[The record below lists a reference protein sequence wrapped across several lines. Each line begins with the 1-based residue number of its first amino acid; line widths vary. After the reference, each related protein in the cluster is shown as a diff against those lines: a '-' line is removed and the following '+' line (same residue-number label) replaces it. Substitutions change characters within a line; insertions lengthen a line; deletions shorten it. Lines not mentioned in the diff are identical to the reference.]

1 MKNLLEVSTMIKLSN
16 YISPIIALSIIFLVW
31 EFLVKF
37 FSVEMYVLP
46 APSDILLSLNSNLN
60 ELSYATIYKLK
71 ITLIAFLIATLIAV
85 GLAIIFSLSKILEIS
100 LYPITVIFQVTPV
113 VAIAPL
119 IIIWVGLDNAQIAI
133 LILSVIVA
141 FFPVLANTNLGFRSV
156 DNNLRELFIIN
167 RASKWQI
174 LTKLNLPFAI
184 PYILTGMK
192 TSIGLALIGTVVAEF
207 VAGTGS
213 STGLSWIIIE
223 SGNRLDIAKLFAA
236 LILLVLL
243 GVFLFLMMSAI
254 EYSVLRRW
262 HQSTK

>member
-1 MKNLLEVSTMIKLSN
+1 MNKLST
-16 YISPIIALSIIFLVW
+16 YFSPIVALIIIFIIW
-31 EFLVKF
+31 EFLVNL
-37 FSVEMYVLP
+37 FSIQLYILP
-46 APSDILLSLNSNLN
+46 APTDIFLSLNDNLS
-60 ELSYATIYKLK
+60 ELLLAALNTLK
-71 ITLIAFLIATLIAV
+71 ITLFAFLIATLIAI

-119 IIIWVGLDNAQIAI
+119 IIIWVGLDNAEIAI

-156 DNNLRELFIIN
+156 DKNLKELFLIN
-167 RASKWQI
+167 RASKWQT
-174 LTKLNLPFAI
+174 LTKLNLPYAT

-213 STGLSWIIIE
+213 SAGLSWIIIE
-223 SGNRLDIAKLFAA
+223 SGNRLDIAKLFSA
-236 LILLVLL
+236 LILLVLS
-243 GVFLFLMMSAI
+243 GIFLFLLMSTI
-254 EYSVLRRW
+254 EYSILRRW
-262 HQSTK
+262 HQSVKENES

>member
-1 MKNLLEVSTMIKLSN
+1 MNKLST
-16 YISPIIALSIIFLVW
+16 YFSPIVALIIIFIIW
-31 EFLVKF
+31 EFLVNL
-37 FSVEMYVLP
+37 FSIQLYILP
-46 APSDILLSLNSNLN
+46 APTDIFLSLNDNLS
-60 ELSYATIYKLK
+60 ELLLATLNTLK
-71 ITLIAFLIATLIAV
+71 ITLFAFLIATLIAI

-119 IIIWVGLDNAQIAI
+119 IIIWVGLDNAEIAI

-156 DNNLRELFIIN
+156 DKNLKELFLIN
-167 RASKWQI
+167 RASKWQT
-174 LTKLNLPFAI
+174 LTKLNLPFAT

-213 STGLSWIIIE
+213 SAGLSWVIIE
-223 SGNRLDIAKLFAA
+223 SGNRLDIAKLFSA
-236 LILLVLL
+236 LLLLVLS
-243 GVFLFLMMSAI
+243 GIFLFLLMSTI
-254 EYSVLRRW
+254 EYSILRRW
-262 HQSTK
+262 HQSVKENES

>member
-1 MKNLLEVSTMIKLSN
+1 MNKLST
-16 YISPIIALSIIFLVW
+16 YFSPIIALFIIFIIW
-31 EFLVKF
+31 EFLVNL
-37 FSVEMYVLP
+37 FSIQLYILP
-46 APSDILLSLNSNLN
+46 APTDIFLSLNDNLR
-60 ELSYATIYKLK
+60 ELLLATLNTLK
-71 ITLIAFLIATLIAV
+71 ITLFAFLIATLIAI

-119 IIIWVGLDNAQIAI
+119 IIIWVGLDNAEMAI

-156 DNNLRELFIIN
+156 DKNLKELFLIN
-167 RASKWQI
+167 RASKWQTLI
-174 LTKLNLPFAI
+174 KLNLPYAT

-213 STGLSWIIIE
+213 SAGLSWIIIE
-223 SGNRLDIAKLFAA
+223 SGNRLDIAKLFSA
-236 LILLVLL
+236 LILLVLS
-243 GVFLFLMMSAI
+243 GIFLFLLMSTI
-254 EYSVLRRW
+254 EYSILRRW
-262 HQSTK
+262 HQSVKENES

>member
-1 MKNLLEVSTMIKLSN
+1 MNKLST
-16 YISPIIALSIIFLVW
+16 YFSPIVALIIIFIIW
-31 EFLVKF
+31 EFLVNL
-37 FSVEMYVLP
+37 FSIQLYILP
-46 APSDILLSLNSNLN
+46 APTDIFLSLNDNLS
-60 ELSYATIYKLK
+60 ELLLATLNTLK
-71 ITLIAFLIATLIAV
+71 ITLFAFLIATLIAI

-119 IIIWVGLDNAQIAI
+119 IIIWVGLDNAEMAI

-156 DNNLRELFIIN
+156 DKNLKELFLIN
-167 RASKWQI
+167 RASKWQT
-174 LTKLNLPFAI
+174 LMKLNLPYAT

-213 STGLSWIIIE
+213 SAGLSWIIIE
-223 SGNRLDIAKLFAA
+223 SGNRLDIAKLFSA
-236 LILLVLL
+236 LILLVLS
-243 GVFLFLMMSAI
+243 GIFLFLLMSTI
-254 EYSVLRRW
+254 EYSILRRW
-262 HQSTK
+262 HQSVKENES

>member
-1 MKNLLEVSTMIKLSN
+1 MNKLST
-16 YISPIIALSIIFLVW
+16 YFSPIVALIIIFIIW
-31 EFLVKF
+31 EFLVNL
-37 FSVEMYVLP
+37 FSVQLYILP
-46 APSDILLSLNSNLN
+46 APTDIFLSLNDNLS
-60 ELSYATIYKLK
+60 ELLLATLNTLK
-71 ITLIAFLIATLIAV
+71 ITLFAFLIATLIAI

-119 IIIWVGLDNAQIAI
+119 IIIWVGLDNAEIAI

-156 DNNLRELFIIN
+156 DKNLKELFLIN
-167 RASKWQI
+167 RASKWQT
-174 LTKLNLPFAI
+174 LTKLNLPYAT

-213 STGLSWIIIE
+213 SAGLSWIIIE
-223 SGNRLDIAKLFAA
+223 SGNRLDIAKLFSA
-236 LILLVLL
+236 LILLVLS
-243 GVFLFLMMSAI
+243 GIFLFLLMSTI
-254 EYSVLRRW
+254 EYSILRRW
-262 HQSTK
+262 HQSVKENES

>member
-1 MKNLLEVSTMIKLSN
+1 MEV
-16 YISPIIALSIIFLVW
+16 
-31 EFLVKF
+31 
-37 FSVEMYVLP
+37 
-46 APSDILLSLNSNLN
+46 
-60 ELSYATIYKLK
+60 
-71 ITLIAFLIATLIAV
+71 
-85 GLAIIFSLSKILEIS
+85 S

-119 IIIWVGLDNAQIAI
+119 IIIWVGLDNVETAI

-156 DNNLRELFIIN
+156 DKNLRELFIIN
-167 RASKWQI
+167 RASKWQT

-223 SGNRLDIAKLFAA
+223 SGNRLDIAKLFSA
-236 LILLVLL
+236 LILLVLS
-243 GVFLFLMMSAI
+243 GIFLFLLMSSI
-254 EYSVLRRW
+254 EYNILKRW
-262 HQSTK
+262 HQSVKENES

>member
-1 MKNLLEVSTMIKLSN
+1 MNKLST
-16 YISPIIALSIIFLVW
+16 YFSPIVALIIIFIIW
-31 EFLVKF
+31 EFLVNL
-37 FSVEMYVLP
+37 FSIQLYILP
-46 APSDILLSLNSNLN
+46 APTDIFLSLNDNLS
-60 ELSYATIYKLK
+60 ELLLAALNTLK
-71 ITLIAFLIATLIAV
+71 ITLFAFLIATLIAI

-119 IIIWVGLDNAQIAI
+119 IIIWVGLDNAEIAI

-156 DNNLRELFIIN
+156 DKNLKELFLIN
-167 RASKWQI
+167 RASKWQT
-174 LTKLNLPFAI
+174 LTKLNLPYAT

-213 STGLSWIIIE
+213 SAGLSWIIIE
-223 SGNRLDIAKLFAA
+223 SGNRLDIAKLFSA
-236 LILLVLL
+236 LLLLVLS
-243 GVFLFLMMSAI
+243 GIFLFLLMSTI
-254 EYSVLRRW
+254 EYSILRRW
-262 HQSTK
+262 HQSVKENES

>member
-1 MKNLLEVSTMIKLSN
+1 MNKLST
-16 YISPIIALSIIFLVW
+16 YFSPIIALTIIFIIW
-31 EFLVKF
+31 EFLVNL
-37 FSVEMYVLP
+37 FSIQLYILP
-46 APSDILLSLNSNLN
+46 APTDIFLSLNDNLS
-60 ELSYATIYKLK
+60 ELLLATLNTLK
-71 ITLIAFLIATLIAV
+71 ITLFAFLIATLIAI

-119 IIIWVGLDNAQIAI
+119 IIIWVGLDNAEIAI

-156 DNNLRELFIIN
+156 DKNLKELFLIN
-167 RASKWQI
+167 RASKWQT
-174 LTKLNLPFAI
+174 LTKLNLPYAT

-213 STGLSWIIIE
+213 SAGLSWIIIE
-223 SGNRLDIAKLFAA
+223 SGNRLDIAKLFSA
-236 LILLVLL
+236 LVLLVLS
-243 GVFLFLMMSAI
+243 GIFLFLLMSTI
-254 EYSVLRRW
+254 EYSILRRW
-262 HQSTK
+262 HQSVKENES

>member
-1 MKNLLEVSTMIKLSN
+1 MNKIST
-16 YISPIIALSIIFLVW
+16 YFSPIVALIIIFIIW
-31 EFLVKF
+31 EFLVNL
-37 FSVEMYVLP
+37 FSIQLYILP
-46 APSDILLSLNSNLN
+46 APTDIFLSLNDNLS
-60 ELSYATIYKLK
+60 ELLLATLNTLK
-71 ITLIAFLIATLIAV
+71 ITLFAFLIATLIAI

-119 IIIWVGLDNAQIAI
+119 IIIWVGLDNAEIAI

-156 DNNLRELFIIN
+156 DKNLKELFLIN
-167 RASKWQI
+167 RASKWQT
-174 LTKLNLPFAI
+174 LTKLNLPYAT

-213 STGLSWIIIE
+213 SAGLSWIIIE
-223 SGNRLDIAKLFAA
+223 SGNRLDIAKLFSA
-236 LILLVLL
+236 LILLVLS
-243 GVFLFLMMSAI
+243 GIFLFLLMSTI
-254 EYSVLRRW
+254 EYSILRRW
-262 HQSTK
+262 HQSVKENES

>member
-1 MKNLLEVSTMIKLSN
+1 M
-16 YISPIIALSIIFLVW
+16 
-31 EFLVKF
+31 
-37 FSVEMYVLP
+37 
-46 APSDILLSLNSNLN
+46 
-60 ELSYATIYKLK
+60 
-71 ITLIAFLIATLIAV
+71 
-85 GLAIIFSLSKILEIS
+85 
-100 LYPITVIFQVTPV
+100 TPV

>member
-1 MKNLLEVSTMIKLSN
+1 MNKLST
-16 YISPIIALSIIFLVW
+16 YFSPIVALIIIFIIW
-31 EFLVKF
+31 EFLVNL
-37 FSVEMYVLP
+37 FSIQLYILP
-46 APSDILLSLNSNLN
+46 APTDIFLSLNDNLS
-60 ELSYATIYKLK
+60 ELLLATLNTLK
-71 ITLIAFLIATLIAV
+71 ITLFAFLIATLIAI

-119 IIIWVGLDNAQIAI
+119 VIIWVGLDNAEIAI

-156 DNNLRELFIIN
+156 DKNLKELFLIN
-167 RASKWQI
+167 RASKWQT
-174 LTKLNLPFAI
+174 LTKLNLPYAT

-213 STGLSWIIIE
+213 SAGLSWIIIE
-223 SGNRLDIAKLFAA
+223 SGNRLDIAKLFSA
-236 LILLVLL
+236 LLLLVLS
-243 GVFLFLMMSAI
+243 GIFLFLIMSTI
-254 EYSVLRRW
+254 EYSILRRW
-262 HQSTK
+262 HQSVKENES

>member
-1 MKNLLEVSTMIKLSN
+1 MNKLST
-16 YISPIIALSIIFLVW
+16 YFSPIIALTIIFIIW
-31 EFLVKF
+31 EFLVNL
-37 FSVEMYVLP
+37 FSIQLYILP
-46 APSDILLSLNSNLN
+46 APTDIFLSLNDNLS
-60 ELSYATIYKLK
+60 ELLLATLNTLK
-71 ITLIAFLIATLIAV
+71 ITLFAFLIATLIAI

-119 IIIWVGLDNAQIAI
+119 IIIWVGLDNAEIAI

-156 DNNLRELFIIN
+156 DKNLKELFLIN
-167 RASKWQI
+167 RASKWQT
-174 LTKLNLPFAI
+174 LTKLNLPYAT

-213 STGLSWIIIE
+213 SAGLSWIIIE
-223 SGNRLDIAKLFAA
+223 SGNRLDIAKLFSA
-236 LILLVLL
+236 LLLLVLS
-243 GVFLFLMMSAI
+243 GIFLFLLMSTI
-254 EYSVLRRW
+254 EYSILRRW
-262 HQSTK
+262 HQSVKENES

>member
-1 MKNLLEVSTMIKLSN
+1 MNKLST
-16 YISPIIALSIIFLVW
+16 YFSPIVALIIIFIIW
-31 EFLVKF
+31 EFLVNL
-37 FSVEMYVLP
+37 FSIQLYILP
-46 APSDILLSLNSNLN
+46 APTDIFLSLDDNLS
-60 ELSYATIYKLK
+60 ELLLATLNTLK
-71 ITLIAFLIATLIAV
+71 ITLFAFLIATLIAI

-119 IIIWVGLDNAQIAI
+119 VIIWVGLDNAEIAI

-156 DNNLRELFIIN
+156 DKNLKELFLIN
-167 RASKWQI
+167 RASKWQT
-174 LTKLNLPFAI
+174 LTKLNLPYAT

-213 STGLSWIIIE
+213 SAGLSWIIIE
-223 SGNRLDIAKLFAA
+223 SGNRLDIAKLFSA
-236 LILLVLL
+236 LILLVLS
-243 GVFLFLMMSAI
+243 GIFLFLLMSTI
-254 EYSVLRRW
+254 EYSILRRW
-262 HQSTK
+262 HQSVKENES

>member
-1 MKNLLEVSTMIKLSN
+1 MNKLST
-16 YISPIIALSIIFLVW
+16 YFSPIVALIIIFIIW
-31 EFLVKF
+31 EFLVNL
-37 FSVEMYVLP
+37 FSIQLYILP
-46 APSDILLSLNSNLN
+46 APTDIFLSLNDNLS
-60 ELSYATIYKLK
+60 ELLLATLNTLK
-71 ITLIAFLIATLIAV
+71 ITLFAFLIATLIAI

-119 IIIWVGLDNAQIAI
+119 IIIWVGLDNAEIAI

-156 DNNLRELFIIN
+156 DKNLKELFLIN
-167 RASKWQI
+167 RASKWQT
-174 LTKLNLPFAI
+174 LTKLNLPYAT

-213 STGLSWIIIE
+213 SAGLSWIIIE
-223 SGNRLDIAKLFAA
+223 SGNRLDIAKLFSA
-236 LILLVLL
+236 LILLVLS
-243 GVFLFLMMSAI
+243 GIFLFLLMSTI
-254 EYSVLRRW
+254 EYSILRRW
-262 HQSTK
+262 HQSVKENES

>member
-1 MKNLLEVSTMIKLSN
+1 MSKLST
-16 YISPIIALSIIFLVW
+16 YLSPIITLVIIFIMW
-31 EFLVKF
+31 EFLVNL
-37 FSVEMYVLP
+37 FSIETYILP
-46 APSDILLSLNSNLN
+46 APSDIMHSLSINLSELLLATLN
-60 ELSYATIYKLK
+60 TLK
-71 ITLIAFLIATLIAV
+71 ITLTAFFIATIVAI
-85 GLAIIFSLSKILEIS
+85 GLAVIFSLSKLLEVS

-119 IIIWVGLDNAQIAI
+119 IIIWVGLDNVETAI

-156 DNNLRELFIIN
+156 DKNLRELFIIN
-167 RASKWQI
+167 KASKWQT

-223 SGNRLDIAKLFAA
+223 SGNRLDIAKLFSA
-236 LILLVLL
+236 LILLVLS
-243 GVFLFLMMSAI
+243 GIFLFLLMSSI
-254 EYSVLRRW
+254 EYNILKRW
-262 HQSTK
+262 HQSIKENES

>member
-1 MKNLLEVSTMIKLSN
+1 MNKLST
-16 YISPIIALSIIFLVW
+16 YFSPIIALTIIFIIW
-31 EFLVKF
+31 EFLVNL
-37 FSVEMYVLP
+37 FSIQLYILP
-46 APSDILLSLNSNLN
+46 APTDIFLSLNDNLS
-60 ELSYATIYKLK
+60 ELLLATLNTLK
-71 ITLIAFLIATLIAV
+71 ITLFAFLIATLIAI

-119 IIIWVGLDNAQIAI
+119 IIIWVGLDNAEIAI

-156 DNNLRELFIIN
+156 DKNLKELFLIN
-167 RASKWQI
+167 RASKWQT
-174 LTKLNLPFAI
+174 LTKLNLPYAT

-213 STGLSWIIIE
+213 SAGLSWIIIE
-223 SGNRLDIAKLFAA
+223 SGNRLDIAKLFSA
-236 LILLVLL
+236 LVLLVLS
-243 GVFLFLMMSAI
+243 GIFLFLLMSSI
-254 EYSVLRRW
+254 EYSILRRW
-262 HQSTK
+262 HQSVKENES

>member
-1 MKNLLEVSTMIKLSN
+1 MNKLST
-16 YISPIIALSIIFLVW
+16 YFSPIVALIIIFIIW
-31 EFLVKF
+31 EFLVNL
-37 FSVEMYVLP
+37 FSVQLYILP
-46 APSDILLSLNSNLN
+46 APTDIFLSLNDNLS
-60 ELSYATIYKLK
+60 ELLLATLNTLK
-71 ITLIAFLIATLIAV
+71 ITLFAFLIATLIAI

-119 IIIWVGLDNAQIAI
+119 IIIWVGLDNAEIAI

-156 DNNLRELFIIN
+156 DKNLKELFLIN
-167 RASKWQI
+167 RASKWQT
-174 LTKLNLPFAI
+174 LTKLNLPYAT

-213 STGLSWIIIE
+213 SAGLSWIIIE
-223 SGNRLDIAKLFAA
+223 SGNRLDIAKLFSA
-236 LILLVLL
+236 LILLVLS
-243 GVFLFLMMSAI
+243 GIFLFLLMSTI
-254 EYSVLRRW
+254 EYSILRRW
-262 HQSTK
+262 HQIVKENES

>member
-1 MKNLLEVSTMIKLSN
+1 MNKLST
-16 YISPIIALSIIFLVW
+16 YFSPIVALIIIFIIW
-31 EFLVKF
+31 EFLVNL
-37 FSVEMYVLP
+37 FSIQLYILP
-46 APSDILLSLNSNLN
+46 APTDIFLSLDDNLS
-60 ELSYATIYKLK
+60 ELLLATLNTLK
-71 ITLIAFLIATLIAV
+71 ITLFAFLIATLVAI

-119 IIIWVGLDNAQIAI
+119 IIIWVGLDNAEIAI

-156 DNNLRELFIIN
+156 DKNLKELFLIN
-167 RASKWQI
+167 RASKWQT
-174 LTKLNLPFAI
+174 LTKLNLPYAT

-213 STGLSWIIIE
+213 SAGLSWIIIE
-223 SGNRLDIAKLFAA
+223 SGNRLDIAKLFSA
-236 LILLVLL
+236 LILLVLS
-243 GVFLFLMMSAI
+243 GIFLFLLMSTI
-254 EYSVLRRW
+254 EYSILRRW
-262 HQSTK
+262 HQSVKENES

>member
-1 MKNLLEVSTMIKLSN
+1 MNKLST
-16 YISPIIALSIIFLVW
+16 YFSPIVALIIIFIIW
-31 EFLVKF
+31 EFLVNL
-37 FSVEMYVLP
+37 FSIQLYILP
-46 APSDILLSLNSNLN
+46 APTDIFLSLNDNLS
-60 ELSYATIYKLK
+60 ELLLAALNTLK
-71 ITLIAFLIATLIAV
+71 ITLFAFLIATLVAI

-119 IIIWVGLDNAQIAI
+119 IIIWVGLDNAEIAI

-156 DNNLRELFIIN
+156 DKNLKELFLIN
-167 RASKWQI
+167 RASKWQT
-174 LTKLNLPFAI
+174 LTKLNLPYAT

-213 STGLSWIIIE
+213 SAGLSWIIIE
-223 SGNRLDIAKLFAA
+223 SGNRLDIAKLFSA
-236 LILLVLL
+236 LLLLVLS
-243 GVFLFLMMSAI
+243 GIFLFLLMSTI
-254 EYSVLRRW
+254 EYSILRRW
-262 HQSTK
+262 HQSVKENES

>member
-1 MKNLLEVSTMIKLSN
+1 MNKLST
-16 YISPIIALSIIFLVW
+16 YFSPIIALSIIFIIW
-31 EFLVKF
+31 EFLVNL
-37 FSVEMYVLP
+37 FSIQLYILP
-46 APSDILLSLNSNLN
+46 APTDIFLSLNDNLS
-60 ELSYATIYKLK
+60 ELLLATLNTLK
-71 ITLIAFLIATLIAV
+71 ITLFAFLIATLIAI

-119 IIIWVGLDNAQIAI
+119 IIIWVGLDNAEIAI

-156 DNNLRELFIIN
+156 DKNLKELFLIN
-167 RASKWQI
+167 RASKWQT
-174 LTKLNLPFAI
+174 LTKLNLPYAT

-213 STGLSWIIIE
+213 SAGLSWIIIE
-223 SGNRLDIAKLFAA
+223 SGNRLDIAKLFSA
-236 LILLVLL
+236 LILLVLS
-243 GVFLFLMMSAI
+243 GIFLFLLMSTI
-254 EYSVLRRW
+254 EYSILRRW
-262 HQSTK
+262 HQSVKENES

>member
-1 MKNLLEVSTMIKLSN
+1 MNKLST
-16 YISPIIALSIIFLVW
+16 YFSPIVALIIIFIIW
-31 EFLVKF
+31 EFLVNL
-37 FSVEMYVLP
+37 FSIQLYILP
-46 APSDILLSLNSNLN
+46 APTDIFLSLNDNLS
-60 ELSYATIYKLK
+60 ELLLATLNTLK
-71 ITLIAFLIATLIAV
+71 ITLFAFLIATLIAI

-119 IIIWVGLDNAQIAI
+119 IIIWVGLDNAEIAI

-156 DNNLRELFIIN
+156 DKNLKELFLIN
-167 RASKWQI
+167 RASKWQT
-174 LTKLNLPFAI
+174 LTKLNLPYAT

-213 STGLSWIIIE
+213 SAGLSWIIIE
-223 SGNRLDIAKLFAA
+223 SGNRLDIAKLFSA
-236 LILLVLL
+236 LILLVLS
-243 GVFLFLMMSAI
+243 GIFLFLLMSSI
-254 EYSVLRRW
+254 EYSILRRW
-262 HQSTK
+262 HQSVKENES

>member
-1 MKNLLEVSTMIKLSN
+1 MNKLST
-16 YISPIIALSIIFLVW
+16 YFSPIIALTIIFIIW
-31 EFLVKF
+31 EFLVNL
-37 FSVEMYVLP
+37 FSIQLYILP
-46 APSDILLSLNSNLN
+46 APTDIFLSLNDNLS
-60 ELSYATIYKLK
+60 ELLLAALNTLK
-71 ITLIAFLIATLIAV
+71 ITLFAFLIATLVAI

-119 IIIWVGLDNAQIAI
+119 IIIWVGLDNAEIAI

-156 DNNLRELFIIN
+156 DKNLKELFLIN
-167 RASKWQI
+167 RASKWQT
-174 LTKLNLPFAI
+174 LTKLNLPYAT

-213 STGLSWIIIE
+213 SAGLSWIIIE
-223 SGNRLDIAKLFAA
+223 SGNRLDIAKLFSA
-236 LILLVLL
+236 LLLLVLS
-243 GVFLFLMMSAI
+243 GIFLFLLMSTI
-254 EYSVLRRW
+254 EYSILRRW
-262 HQSTK
+262 HQSVKENES

>member
-1 MKNLLEVSTMIKLSN
+1 MNKLST
-16 YISPIIALSIIFLVW
+16 YFSPIVALIIIFIIW
-31 EFLVKF
+31 EFLVNL
-37 FSVEMYVLP
+37 FSIQLYILP
-46 APSDILLSLNSNLN
+46 APTDIFLSLNDNLS
-60 ELSYATIYKLK
+60 ELLLAALNTLK
-71 ITLIAFLIATLIAV
+71 ITLFAFLIATLIAI

-119 IIIWVGLDNAQIAI
+119 IIIWVGLDNAEIAI

-156 DNNLRELFIIN
+156 DKNLKELFLIN
-167 RASKWQI
+167 RASKWQT
-174 LTKLNLPFAI
+174 LTKLNLPFAT

-213 STGLSWIIIE
+213 SAGLSWIIIE
-223 SGNRLDIAKLFAA
+223 SGNRLDIAKLFSA
-236 LILLVLL
+236 LLLLVLS
-243 GVFLFLMMSAI
+243 GIFLFLLMSTI
-254 EYSVLRRW
+254 EYSILRRW
-262 HQSTK
+262 HQSVKENES

>member
-1 MKNLLEVSTMIKLSN
+1 MNKLST
-16 YISPIIALSIIFLVW
+16 YFSPIVALIIIFIIW
-31 EFLVKF
+31 EFLVNL
-37 FSVEMYVLP
+37 FSIQLYILP
-46 APSDILLSLNSNLN
+46 APTDIFLSLNDNLS
-60 ELSYATIYKLK
+60 ELLLATLNTLK
-71 ITLIAFLIATLIAV
+71 ITLFAFLIATLIAI

-119 IIIWVGLDNAQIAI
+119 IIIWVGLDNAEIAI

-156 DNNLRELFIIN
+156 DKNLKELFLIN
-167 RASKWQI
+167 RASKWQT
-174 LTKLNLPFAI
+174 LTKLNLPYAT

-213 STGLSWIIIE
+213 SAGLSWIIIE
-223 SGNRLDIAKLFAA
+223 SGNRLDIAKLFSA
-236 LILLVLL
+236 LVLLVLS
-243 GVFLFLMMSAI
+243 GIFLFLLMSSI
-254 EYSVLRRW
+254 EYSILRRW
-262 HQSTK
+262 HQSVKENES

>member
-1 MKNLLEVSTMIKLSN
+1 MRNK
-16 YISPIIALSIIFLVW
+16 
-31 EFLVKF
+31 
-37 FSVEMYVLP
+37 
-46 APSDILLSLNSNLN
+46 
-60 ELSYATIYKLK
+60 
-71 ITLIAFLIATLIAV
+71 
-85 GLAIIFSLSKILEIS
+85 KIL
-100 LYPITVIFQVTPV
+100 VTGSSGLIGSEV
-113 VAIAPL
+113 VRY
-119 IIIWVGLDNAQIAI
+119 
-133 LILSVIVA
+133 
-141 FFPVLANTNLGFRSV
+141 FCNLGYEV
-156 DNNLRELFIIN
+156 YGLDNNLRELFIIN

>member
-1 MKNLLEVSTMIKLSN
+1 
-16 YISPIIALSIIFLVW
+16 
-31 EFLVKF
+31 
-37 FSVEMYVLP
+37 
-46 APSDILLSLNSNLN
+46 
-60 ELSYATIYKLK
+60 
-71 ITLIAFLIATLIAV
+71 
-85 GLAIIFSLSKILEIS
+85 
-100 LYPITVIFQVTPV
+100 
-113 VAIAPL
+113 
-119 IIIWVGLDNAQIAI
+119 
-133 LILSVIVA
+133 
-141 FFPVLANTNLGFRSV
+141 
-156 DNNLRELFIIN
+156 
-167 RASKWQI
+167 
-174 LTKLNLPFAI
+174 
-184 PYILTGMK
+184 MK

>member
-1 MKNLLEVSTMIKLSN
+1 MNKLST
-16 YISPIIALSIIFLVW
+16 YFSPIVALIIIFIIW
-31 EFLVKF
+31 EFLVNL
-37 FSVEMYVLP
+37 FSIQLYILP
-46 APSDILLSLNSNLN
+46 APTDIFLSLNDNLS
-60 ELSYATIYKLK
+60 ELLLATLNTLK
-71 ITLIAFLIATLIAV
+71 ITLFAFLIATLVAI

-119 IIIWVGLDNAQIAI
+119 IIIWVGLDNAEIAI

-156 DNNLRELFIIN
+156 DKNLKELFLIN
-167 RASKWQI
+167 RASKWQT
-174 LTKLNLPFAI
+174 LTKLNLPYAT

-213 STGLSWIIIE
+213 SAGLSWIIIE
-223 SGNRLDIAKLFAA
+223 SGNRLDIAKLFSA
-236 LILLVLL
+236 LILLVLS
-243 GVFLFLMMSAI
+243 GIFLFLLMSTI
-254 EYSVLRRW
+254 EYSILRRW
-262 HQSTK
+262 HQSVKENES

>member
-1 MKNLLEVSTMIKLSN
+1 MNKLST
-16 YISPIIALSIIFLVW
+16 YFSPIVALIIIFIIW
-31 EFLVKF
+31 EFLVNL
-37 FSVEMYVLP
+37 FSIQLYILP
-46 APSDILLSLNSNLN
+46 APTDIFLSLNDNLR
-60 ELSYATIYKLK
+60 ELLLATLNTLK
-71 ITLIAFLIATLIAV
+71 ITLFAFLIATLIAI

-119 IIIWVGLDNAQIAI
+119 IIIWVGLDNAEIAI

-156 DNNLRELFIIN
+156 DKNLKELFLIN
-167 RASKWQI
+167 RASKWQT
-174 LTKLNLPFAI
+174 LTKLNLPYAT

-213 STGLSWIIIE
+213 SAGLSWIIIE
-223 SGNRLDIAKLFAA
+223 SGNRLDIAKLFSA
-236 LILLVLL
+236 LILLVLS
-243 GVFLFLMMSAI
+243 GIFLFLLMSTI
-254 EYSVLRRW
+254 EYSILRRW
-262 HQSTK
+262 HQSVKENES